1 MIRTWRS
8 STRVLGALWGL
19 CLCAAPALA
28 QTQPCAEGD
37 PGCAAEKTGEPAT
50 GDAGPNP
57 GEAAPGEAAP
67 GDGAPDTPA
76 AAAPDGAPT
85 EDTGWGTPPPASPAQ
100 PAAEPAVQPAVEPA
114 ADAEAAPP
122 PVTYESRRTWE
133 DEEDAPPPVVVV
145 DPRTRP
151 DDPNEIGV
159 RSRPSHLRPAER
171 RQWEPLWGAS
181 GRLGTAFGKSRGNSV
196 SMAGLGASVRYRWI
210 AHFAMEA
217 GVDFLRGHDWHDNRR
232 RELVFS
238 VNALVYFNPESTFQV
253 YMPLGLH
260 ASGARVELEEMPG
273 EWETRKYSYLGLQA
287 GVGGEI
293 RLSPRVALPIELIGF
308 ARGRTDKAARD
319 EPEFVDEE
327 TKLVTNSSAGALFRV
342 GATIYW

>member
-8 STRVLGALWGL
+8 STRALGALCGL
-19 CLCAAPALA
+19 CLCSAPALA

-37 PGCAAEKTGEPAT
+37 PGCAAEKADEPA
-50 GDAGPNP
+50 AGKAESTP
-57 GEAAPGEAAP
+57 EQAAPEDAAP
-67 GDGAPDTPA
+67 ADAPAAVAPDTAPTDDA
-76 AAAPDGAPT
+76 GWGAAPPANSAQ
-85 EDTGWGTPPPASPAQ
+85 PPAES
-100 PAAEPAVQPAVEPA
+100 AAG
-114 ADAEAAPP
+114 AESAPP
-122 PVTYESRRTWE
+122 PVTYESRRTWG
-133 DEEDAPPPVVVV
+133 DEEDAPPPVLVV

-159 RSRPSHLRPAER
+159 RSRPSHLKPAER

-196 SMAGLGASVRYRWI
+196 SMAGFGASVRYRWI

-260 ASGARVELEEMPG
+260 LSGARVELEETPG
-273 EWETRKYSYLGLQA
+273 AWDTRKYSYLGLQA
-287 GVGGEI
+287 GVGGEV

-308 ARGRTDKAARD
+308 ARGRTDEAARN

-327 TKLVTNSSAGALFRV
+327 TKLVTNSSAGALLRV